1 MRFLRVF
8 LFLLLV
14 IGPLEAAVLRIV
26 DLDRL
31 AEESSAI
38 VHGRIVSSRV
48 EWNHGHTAILT
59 IYTVRAE
66 RYLKGFLGETF
77 ELTEPGGELDGLVL
91 HVPGAPHFRLGEEVV
106 LFVWTDNL
114 YGRHQAIGFEQ
125 GVFRVRPDAG
135 TGLKVLSR
143 SAPLPAARDGVA
155 GRTSRELNLFL
166 AQIGEALRRTRE
178 ARP

>member
-1 MRFLRVF
+1 MRLLRIV
-8 LFLLLV
+8 LFMLLV
-14 IGPLEAAVLRIV
+14 LGPLDAAVLHIV

-38 VHGRIVSSRV
+38 VHGQIVSSRV

-59 IYTVRAE
+59 LYTVRAE

-77 ELTEPGGELDGLVL
+77 ELTEPGGELDGLAL
-91 HVPGAPHFRLGEEVV
+91 HVPGAPHFRVGEEVV

-125 GVFRVRPDAG
+125 GVFRVRPEPG
-135 TGLKVLSR
+135 TGMKLLSR
-143 SAPLPAARDGVA
+143 SAPLAAARDGVA
-155 GRTSRELNLFL
+155 GRTSRELNMFL
-166 AQIGEALRRTRE
+166 AQVGESLRRTRE

>member
-1 MRFLRVF
+1 MGFLRVF
-8 LFLLLV
+8 IFAALTLRTAD
-14 IGPLEAAVLRIV
+14 AAVLRIV

-38 VHGRIVSSRV
+38 VQGRIVAARV

-77 ELTEPGGELDGLVL
+77 ELTEPGGELDGLAM
-91 HVPGAPHFRLGEEVV
+91 HVAGAPHFRVGEEAV
-106 LFVWTDNL
+106 LFVWTDDL

-125 GVFRVRPDAG
+125 GVFRVRPEPG
-135 TGLKVLSR
+135 TGLKLLSR
-143 SAPLPAARDGVA
+143 SAPLPTTQDRTA
-155 GRTSRELNLFL
+155 GRTARELNLFL
-166 AQIGEALRRTRE
+166 AQVGEAVRRSRK
-178 ARP
+178 AQP